1 MTDSFID
8 NLDFNK
14 KVKLKQPK
22 ITQPKRISRKFS
34 RIKRRL
40 LQLFFF
46 ILVLAI
52 ISFGLYHGFFY
63 TISFIKGEP
72 LHSIEA
78 IKENYDETMRN

>member
-14 KVKLKQPK
+14 NIKLKHPK
-22 ITQPKRISRKFS
+22 ISKPKKVSRKFS
-34 RIKRRL
+34 RIKMRL

-46 ILVLAI
+46 IITLAI
-52 ISFGLYHGFFY
+52 ISFGIYHGFFY

-78 IKENYDETMRN
+78 IKENYNRTMN